1 MIHSVLVAWM
11 RANTE
16 RKSVG
21 FEERFRRQSQGSEA
35 SVKKPKTIAWDH
47 IPSMFILNDVSPR

>member
-1 MIHSVLVAWM
+1 MIHSVPVAWM

-35 SVKKPKTIAWDH
+35 SVKKQKTIAWDH
-47 IPSMFILNDVSPR
+47 IPSMFI